1 MENPIRGGQK
11 PCQNNYGRD
20 RSIDIAKGIG
30 IILVVYGHLV
40 NPIHREIFLFHM
52 PLFFLLS
59 GYFFSTEKDWTTFIK
74 DKIRKLI
81 YPFCCFYFLS
91 FLLRL
96 CIEKGNLYES
106 FCVGIYD
113 EVSRQFIS
121 INTPLWFLLALF
133 EIFIIS
139 FLTEKYVKKVWV
151 KIIITGIITLIG
163 YESAMHER
171 YTIIPFLAQACMGY
185 IFFRIGYWLKMKNTL
200 KKKVSIFAISLLILG
215 YGIGVTFNVTTD
227 LFLLKMDSN
236 YLLFFIPALCGSLLV
251 IYLSKYLQ
259 NKRYTD
265 WLSYL
270 GKNSLLIMCV
280 HSPLILLVSSILL
293 PVLRGFY
300 SFIGKTAITDEA
312 ITSGRI
318 CGFLSLIILVPLS
331 LYIGLIVK
339 KLFPFCFAGSSKTE
353 CKKAS

>member
-1 MENPIRGGQK
+1 M
-11 PCQNNYGRD
+11 
-20 RSIDIAKGIG
+20 
-30 IILVVYGHLV
+30 VVYGHLV

-59 GYFFSTEKDWTTFIK
+59 GYFFSTEKGWTTFIK

-91 FLLRL
+91 FLFRL

-171 YTIIPFLAQACMGY
+171 YTIIPFLSQACMGY

-236 YLLFFIPALCGSLLV
+236 YLLFFIPALCGSLL
-251 IYLSKYLQ
+251 ITYLSKYLQ

-293 PVLRGFY
+293 PALRVLFFY
-300 SFIGKTAITDEA
+300 WKDNYHRRSYHKWSNLWFFIVNYLSPAIFIHRIDSQKTISF
-312 ITSGRI
+312 
-318 CGFLSLIILVPLS
+318 
-331 LYIGLIVK
+331 
-339 KLFPFCFAGSSKTE
+339 LFRRQF
-353 CKKAS
+353 

>member
-1 MENPIRGGQK
+1 M
-11 PCQNNYGRD
+11 
-20 RSIDIAKGIG
+20 
-30 IILVVYGHLV
+30 VVYGHLV

-59 GYFFSTEKDWTTFIK
+59 GYFFSTEKGWTTFIK

-91 FLLRL
+91 FLFRL

-133 EIFIIS
+133 D
-139 FLTEKYVKKVWV
+139 
-151 KIIITGIITLIG
+151 IG

-171 YTIIPFLAQACMGY
+171 YTIIPFLSQACMGY

-236 YLLFFIPALCGSLLV
+236 YLLFFIPALCGSLL
-251 IYLSKYLQ
+251 ITYLSKYLQ

-293 PVLRGFY
+293 PALREFY
-300 SFIGKTAITDEA
+300 SFIGKTTITDEA

-353 CKKAS
+353 CRKAS

>member
-1 MENPIRGGQK
+1 M
-11 PCQNNYGRD
+11 
-20 RSIDIAKGIG
+20 
-30 IILVVYGHLV
+30 VYGHLV

-59 GYFFSTEKDWTTFIK
+59 GYFFSTEKGWTTFIK

-91 FLLRL
+91 FLFRL

-163 YESAMHER
+163 
-171 YTIIPFLAQACMGY
+171 
-185 IFFRIGYWLKMKNTL
+185 
-200 KKKVSIFAISLLILG
+200 
-215 YGIGVTFNVTTD
+215 
-227 LFLLKMDSN
+227 
-236 YLLFFIPALCGSLLV
+236 
-251 IYLSKYLQ
+251 
-259 NKRYTD
+259 
-265 WLSYL
+265 
-270 GKNSLLIMCV
+270 
-280 HSPLILLVSSILL
+280 
-293 PVLRGFY
+293 
-300 SFIGKTAITDEA
+300 
-312 ITSGRI
+312 
-318 CGFLSLIILVPLS
+318 
-331 LYIGLIVK
+331 
-339 KLFPFCFAGSSKTE
+339 
-353 CKKAS
+353 

>member
-59 GYFFSTEKDWTTFIK
+59 GYFFSTEKGWTTF
-74 DKIRKLI
+74 L
-81 YPFCCFYFLS
+81 F
-91 FLLRL
+91 RL

-171 YTIIPFLAQACMGY
+171 YTIIPFLSQACMGY

-215 YGIGVTFNVTTD
+215 YGIGAINSFGIFDPITGFKRV
-227 LFLLKMDSN
+227 LFFYWKDNYHRRSYHKWSNLWFFIVN
-236 YLLFFIPALCGSLLV
+236 YLSPAIFIHRIDSQKTISFLFRRQF
-251 IYLSKYLQ
+251 
-259 NKRYTD
+259 
-265 WLSYL
+265 
-270 GKNSLLIMCV
+270 
-280 HSPLILLVSSILL
+280 
-293 PVLRGFY
+293 
-300 SFIGKTAITDEA
+300 
-312 ITSGRI
+312 
-318 CGFLSLIILVPLS
+318 
-331 LYIGLIVK
+331 
-339 KLFPFCFAGSSKTE
+339 
-353 CKKAS
+353 

>member
-1 MENPIRGGQK
+1 M
-11 PCQNNYGRD
+11 
-20 RSIDIAKGIG
+20 
-30 IILVVYGHLV
+30 VVYGHLV

-59 GYFFSTEKDWTTFIK
+59 GYFFSTEKGWTTFIK

-91 FLLRL
+91 FLFRL

-171 YTIIPFLAQACMGY
+171 YTIIPFLSQACMGY

-236 YLLFFIPALCGSLLV
+236 YLLFFIPALCGSLL
-251 IYLSKYLQ
+251 
-259 NKRYTD
+259 
-265 WLSYL
+265 
-270 GKNSLLIMCV
+270 IMCV

-293 PVLRGFY
+293 PALREFY
-300 SFIGKTAITDEA
+300 SFIGKTTITDEA

-353 CKKAS
+353 CRKAS